1 MQGKDNPLLIVFLHV
16 TSNKH
21 LAWNPYIRKKNT
33 YQKEKSILCIS
44 FTAHEEVRKTRN
56 LLKLLKKEILEQKQE
71 KLVQVVVDQI
81 EYEGSEREFKNFKV
95 YYAKVGWPN

>member
-1 MQGKDNPLLIVFLHV
+1 MESLYP
-16 TSNKH
+16 
-21 LAWNPYIRKKNT
+21 KKNT

-56 LLKLLKKEILEQKQE
+56 PLKLLKKEIWEQKQLVSQRQ
-71 KLVQVVVDQI
+71 LVQVVVDQI
-81 EYEGSEREFKNFKV
+81 EYEGSEREFKNFRV

>member
-1 MQGKDNPLLIVFLHV
+1 LESLYP
-16 TSNKH
+16 
-21 LAWNPYIRKKNT
+21 KKNT

-56 LLKLLKKEILEQKQE
+56 PLKLLKREILEQKQE

-81 EYEGSEREFKNFKV
+81 EYEGSEREFKNFRV
-95 YYAKVGWPN
+95 YYAKVWWPN